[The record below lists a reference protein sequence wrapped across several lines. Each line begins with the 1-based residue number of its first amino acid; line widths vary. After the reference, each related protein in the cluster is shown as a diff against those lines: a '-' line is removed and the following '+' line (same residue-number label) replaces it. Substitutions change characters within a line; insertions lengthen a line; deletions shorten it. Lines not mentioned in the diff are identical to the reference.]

1 MDRIKPRD
9 MDLVRQLAR
18 FNKPF
23 WSVADLEKVL
33 GYGTRKSLLVT
44 LHRLTTSGIL
54 ERVCRGY
61 YRVSTRP
68 ADEAALANVLYR
80 PSYLSFESALAR
92 YGILSQI
99 PYAMTFA
106 STRRSKRMTIGG
118 REAEFRQIKKDLFFG
133 YKLED
138 GLYVAEPEKAL
149 LDELYMMKRGKAAV
163 PLEELDVD
171 RLSKGRLRE
180 FASRFPKKINETIT
194 EYLRRKKIERIMSMK
209 GKLEFD
215 MDSDEVRRR
224 ER

>member
-33 GYGTRKSLLVT
+33 AYGTRKSLLVA
-44 LHRLTTSGIL
+44 LHRLTASGIL
-54 ERVCRGY
+54 ERIRRGY

-92 YGILSQI
+92 HGILSQI
-99 PYAMTFA
+99 PYTMTFA
-106 STRRSKRMTIGG
+106 TTRRSKRMTIGG

-133 YKLED
+133 YRLEG

-149 LDELYMMKRGKAAV
+149 LDEFYMMKRGRAAV
-163 PLEELDVD
+163 ALDELDVD
-171 RLSKGRLRE
+171 ALSKGRLRE
-180 FASRFPKKINETIT
+180 FASRFPKEIDEAIT
-194 EYLRRKKIERIMSMK
+194 GYLRRKKTER
-209 GKLEFD
+209 
-215 MDSDEVRRR
+215 
-224 ER
+224 

>member
-9 MDLVRQLAR
+9 MDLVEQLAR
-18 FNKPF
+18 FDKPF

-33 GYGTRKSLLVT
+33 GYGTRKSLLVA
-44 LHRLTTSGIL
+44 LHRLTVSGIL
-54 ERVCRGY
+54 ERVRRGY

-92 YGILSQI
+92 HGILSQI
-99 PYAMTFA
+99 PYTMTFA
-106 STRRSKRMTIGG
+106 TTRRSKRMTIGG
-118 REAEFRQIKKDLFFG
+118 REAEFRQVKKDLFFG
-133 YKLED
+133 YKLEG
-138 GLYVAEPEKAL
+138 GLYIAEPEKAL
-149 LDELYMMKRGKAAV
+149 LDELYMMKRGRAAI

-180 FASRFPKKINETIT
+180 FALRFPDAVKGQVSA
-194 EYLRRKKIERIMSMK
+194 YLRRRKLEKTKSMK

-215 MDSDEVRRR
+215 MTAEEIRDK

>member
-1 MDRIKPRD
+1 MERIKPRD
-9 MDLVRQLAR
+9 MDLVRQLVR

-33 GYGTRKSLLVT
+33 RYGTRKSLLVA
-44 LHRLTTSGIL
+44 LHRLAESGIL
-54 ERVCRGY
+54 ERVRRGY
-61 YRVSTRP
+61 YRVTARP

-92 YGILSQI
+92 HGILSQI
-99 PYAMTFA
+99 PYTMTFA
-106 STRRSKRMTIGG
+106 TTRRSKRMAIGG

-133 YKLED
+133 YRLE
-138 GLYVAEPEKAL
+138 GSLYVAEPEKAL
-149 LDELYMMKRGKAAV
+149 LDELYMMKKGRAAV

-171 RLSKGRLRE
+171 RLSRGRLRE
-180 FASRFPKKINETIT
+180 FAARFPKVINETIT

-209 GKLEFD
+209 GRLEFD
-215 MDSDEVRRR
+215 MDSDEMRHR

>member
-18 FNKPF
+18 FNKSF

-149 LDELYMMKRGKAAV
+149 LDELYMMKRGRAAV
-163 PLEELDVD
+163 SLEELDVD

-194 EYLRRKKIERIMSMK
+194 EYLKRKKIERIMSMR

-215 MDSDEVRRR
+215 MDSDEMRRR

>member
-23 WSVADLEKVL
+23 WSVTDLEKVL
-33 GYGTRKSLLVT
+33 GYGTRKSLLVA
-44 LHRLTTSGIL
+44 LHRLTASGTL
-54 ERVCRGY
+54 ERVHRGY
-61 YRVSTRP
+61 YRVEARP

-92 YGILSQI
+92 HGILSQI
-99 PYAMTFA
+99 PYTMTFA
-106 STRRSKRMTIGG
+106 TTRRSKRMTIGG
-118 REAEFRQIKKDLFFG
+118 REAEFRQIKEDLFFG
-133 YKLED
+133 YRLEG

-149 LDELYMMKRGKAAV
+149 LDEFYMMARGRAAV
-163 PLEELDVD
+163 SLEELDVD
-171 RLSKGRLRE
+171 RLSKGKLRE
-180 FASRFPKKINETIT
+180 FASRFPKAINAAMT
-194 EYLRRKKIERIMSMK
+194 EYLRRKNIDKIMSMK

-215 MDSDEVRRR
+215 MDADEMRRR

>member
-9 MDLVRQLAR
+9 LDLVKQLAR
-18 FNKPF
+18 FEKPF

-33 GYGTRKSLLVT
+33 GYGTRKSLLVA
-44 LHRLTTSGIL
+44 LYRLTASGTL
-54 ERVCRGY
+54 DRVRRGF

-92 YGILSQI
+92 HGILSQI

-106 STRRSKRMTIGG
+106 TTRRSKRMTIGG

-133 YKLED
+133 YRLED

-149 LDELYMMKRGKAAV
+149 LDELYMMKRGRAAV
-163 PLEELDVD
+163 SLEELDVD
-171 RLSKGRLRE
+171 RLLKGRLRE
-180 FASRFPKKINETIT
+180 FSLRFPKVINETMT
-194 EYLRRKKIERIMSMK
+194 EYLR
-209 GKLEFD
+209 GKLRTR
-215 MDSDEVRRR
+215 S
-224 ER
+224 

>member
-33 GYGTRKSLLVT
+33 EYGTRKSLLVT

-92 YGILSQI
+92 HGILSQI
-99 PYAMTFA
+99 PYVMTFA
-106 STRRSKRMTIGG
+106 TTRRSKKMTIGG

-133 YKLED
+133 YRLE
-138 GLYVAEPEKAL
+138 GSLYVAEPEKAL

-180 FASRFPKKINETIT
+180 FASRFPKKINEAIT
-194 EYLRRKKIERIMSMK
+194 ECLRRKKIERIMSMK

-215 MDSDEVRRR
+215 MDSDEVRHR

>member
-18 FNKPF
+18 FNKSF

-33 GYGTRKSLLVT
+33 GYGTRKSLLVA
-44 LHRLTTSGIL
+44 LHRLTASGIL
-54 ERVCRGY
+54 ERVRRGY

-92 YGILSQI
+92 HGILSQI

-106 STRRSKRMTIGG
+106 TTRRSKRMTIGG

-133 YKLED
+133 YRLEG

-149 LDELYMMKRGKAAV
+149 LDELYMMKRGRAAI

-180 FASRFPKKINETIT
+180 FASRFPKEIDEAIT
-194 EYLRRKKIERIMSMK
+194 EYLRRKKIERIMLMK

-215 MDSDEVRRR
+215 MDSDEVRHR

>member
-33 GYGTRKSLLVT
+33 GYGTRKSLLVA
-44 LHRLTTSGIL
+44 LHRLTASGIL
-54 ERVCRGY
+54 ERVRRGY

-92 YGILSQI
+92 HGILSQI

-106 STRRSKRMTIGG
+106 TTRRSKRMTIGG

-133 YKLED
+133 YRLEG

-149 LDELYMMKRGKAAV
+149 LDELYMMKRGRAAV

-180 FASRFPKKINETIT
+180 FASRFPDSVRGQVLTFNKKV
-194 EYLRRKKIERIMSMK
+194 KC
-209 GKLEFD
+209 
-215 MDSDEVRRR
+215 
-224 ER
+224 

>member
-9 MDLVRQLAR
+9 LDLVKQLAR

-33 GYGTRKSLLVT
+33 EYRTRKSLLVA
-44 LHRLTTSGIL
+44 LCRLTASGTL
-54 ERVCRGY
+54 ERVRRGF
-61 YRVSTRP
+61 YRASTRP

-92 YGILSQI
+92 HGILSQI

-106 STRRSKRMTIGG
+106 TTRRSKRMMIGG

-133 YKLED
+133 YRLED

-149 LDELYMMKRGKAAV
+149 LDELYMMKRGRAAV
-163 PLEELDVD
+163 SLEELDID

-180 FASRFPKKINETIT
+180 FALRFPKVIHETIT
-194 EYLRRKKIERIMSMK
+194 EYLM
-209 GKLEFD
+209 GK
-215 MDSDEVRRR
+215 SGARN
-224 ER
+224 

>member
-23 WSVADLEKVL
+23 WSVTDLEKVL
-33 GYGTRKSLLVT
+33 EYGTRKSLLVA
-44 LHRLTTSGIL
+44 LHRLTASGTL
-54 ERVCRGY
+54 ERVRRGY
-61 YRVSTRP
+61 YRVAARP

-92 YGILSQI
+92 HGILSQI
-99 PYAMTFA
+99 PYTTTFA
-106 STRRSKRMTIGG
+106 TTRRSKRMTIGG
-118 REAEFRQIKKDLFFG
+118 REAEFRQIKEDLFFG
-133 YKLED
+133 YKLEG

-149 LDELYMMKRGKAAV
+149 LDELYMMARGRAAV
-163 PLEELDVD
+163 PLDEMDIS
-171 RLSKGRLRE
+171 RLSWTKLRV
-180 FASRFPKKINETIT
+180 FAARFPKRIGVAAIEH
-194 EYLRRKKIERIMSMK
+194 LRRKKIEKIISMK

-215 MDSDEVRRR
+215 MDADEMRDH

>member
-33 GYGTRKSLLVT
+33 GYGTRKSLLVA
-44 LHRLTTSGIL
+44 LHRLTASGTL
-54 ERVCRGY
+54 ERIRRGY

-92 YGILSQI
+92 HGILSQI

-106 STRRSKRMTIGG
+106 TTRRSKRMTIGG

-133 YKLED
+133 YRLEG

-149 LDELYMMKRGKAAV
+149 LDELYMMKRGRAAV
-163 PLEELDVD
+163 QLEDLDVNE
-171 RLSKGRLRE
+171 LSKRKLRE
-180 FASRFPKKINETIT
+180 FASRFPKEIGELIAGFSS
-194 EYLRRKKIERIMSMK
+194 RGRQVK
-209 GKLEFD
+209 GRAFGSPLACGF
-215 MDSDEVRRR
+215 
-224 ER
+224 

>member
-33 GYGTRKSLLVT
+33 GYGTRKSLLVA
-44 LHRLTTSGIL
+44 LHRLTASGIL
-54 ERVCRGY
+54 ERVRRGY

-68 ADEAALANVLYR
+68 ADEAVLANVLYR

-92 YGILSQI
+92 HGILSQI

-106 STRRSKRMTIGG
+106 TTRRSKRMTIGG
-118 REAEFRQIKKDLFFG
+118 REAEFRQIGVDGFF
-133 YKLED
+133 LE
-138 GLYVAEPEKAL
+138 VHPEPEKAL
-149 LDELYMMKRGKAAV
+149 LDELYMMKRGRAAV
-163 PLEELDVD
+163 MLEELDVD
-171 RLSKGRLRE
+171 RLSKRRLRE
-180 FASRFPKKINETIT
+180 FASRFPDSVRGQIST
-194 EYLRRKKIERIMSMK
+194 YLRRRKIERIMSMK

-215 MDSDEVRRR
+215 MTAEEIRDN